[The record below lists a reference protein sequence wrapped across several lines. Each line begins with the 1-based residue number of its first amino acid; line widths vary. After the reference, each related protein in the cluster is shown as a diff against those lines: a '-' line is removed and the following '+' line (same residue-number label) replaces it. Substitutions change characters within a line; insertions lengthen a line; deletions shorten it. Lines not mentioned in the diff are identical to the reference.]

1 MKNECILLVEENHVT
16 GETANIAVQMIRE
29 KFGKDVKII
38 YVSLT
43 RNYTY
48 KDNTKDICFTSWVMT
63 TNEIKNFQKKNVM
76 N

>member
-48 KDNTKDICFTSWVMT
+48 KDSAKDICFTSWVMT

>member
-48 KDNTKDICFTSWVMT
+48 KDSRKDICFTSWVMT